1 MIRSILLA
9 LAEPP
14 YDASAKNYAFW
25 LAKKEGSHVH
35 ALAVVDITA
44 FEIPVMNSMDGMMPA
59 MATPSFAEGRALTNE
74 LIVSAQARLDLFA
87 GQCADRGIS
96 FSSDTKTGIP
106 EDVIGAQ
113 AAAHDI
119 VVISRSGYRHIQS
132 QNDVDASVAPAIRN
146 SVRPV
151 LVAGSD
157 FKEEGDIHKILVA
170 YDGSMHAA
178 RALPAAA
185 ALAARPGVQ
194 CTLVTVAS
202 SEEQGQEIL
211 SPAEAFLCHHGIVA
225 QKEIVISSR
234 PSEEICRLAASGG
247 AELLVM
253 GAYGHSQIREAIF
266 GSTTERI
273 LAHCGINVIFQS

>member
-25 LAKKEGSHVH
+25 LARKEGSHVH
-35 ALAVVDITA
+35 ALAVVDLSA
-44 FEIPVMNSMDGMMPA
+44 FEIPVLNSADGMMPA
-59 MATPSFAEGRALTNE
+59 VAAPSFVDSRALADE
-74 LIVSAQARLDLFA
+74 LIASAQERLDLFA
-87 GQCADRGIS
+87 SQCAERGIS
-96 FSSDTKTGIP
+96 FSSDVKTGIP
-106 EDVIGAQ
+106 EDVISAM
-113 AAAHDI
+113 AVASDI
-119 VVISRSGYRHIQS
+119 VVISRSGYRHLQS
-132 QNDVDASVAPAIRN
+132 PNDIDSSIAPVIRD

-151 LVAGSD
+151 LVAGTE
-157 FKEEGDIHKILVA
+157 FKEEGGIHKILVA

-178 RALPAAA
+178 RVLPTAAE
-185 ALAARPGVQ
+185 LAGRPGVQ

-225 QKEIVISSR
+225 QKEIVLSSR
-234 PSEEICRLAASGG
+234 PSEEICRLAGSGG
-247 AELLVM
+247 ADLLVM

-266 GSTTERI
+266 GSTTSRI
-273 LAHCGINVIFQS
+273 LANCGINVVLQS

>member
-44 FEIPVMNSMDGMMPA
+44 FEIPVMNSVDGMMPTITTA
-59 MATPSFAEGRALTNE
+59 SFVEGRVLTDELVALARE
-74 LIVSAQARLDLFA
+74 RLDLFA

-96 FSSDTKTGIP
+96 FSSDIKVGIP
-106 EDVIGAQ
+106 EDVISAM
-113 AAAHDI
+113 AVAHDV
-119 VVISRSGYRHIQS
+119 VVISRGGYRHIQS
-132 QNDVDASVAPAIRN
+132 QNYADSSIAPIIRD

-151 LVAGSD
+151 LVAGSE
-157 FKEEGDIHKILVA
+157 FKEESNIHKILVA
-170 YDGSMHAA
+170 YDGSIHAS

-185 ALAARPGVQ
+185 ELAARPGVQ

-211 SPAEAFLCHHGIVA
+211 APAEAFLHHHGIVSN
-225 QKEIVISSR
+225 KEIIISSK
-234 PSEEICRLAASGG
+234 PSEEICKLAASGG
-247 AELLVM
+247 ADLLVM

-273 LAHCGINVIFQS
+273 LAHCGINVILQS

>member
-14 YDASAKNYAFW
+14 YDASAQNYAFW

-44 FEIPVMNSMDGMMPA
+44 FEIPVLTSADGMMPSI
-59 MATPSFAEGRALTNE
+59 TSTSFLEGRALTDE
-74 LIVSAQARLDLFA
+74 LVALARERLDLLA
-87 GQCADRGIS
+87 GQCADRNIS
-96 FSSDTKTGIP
+96 FSSDIKVGIP
-106 EDVIGAQ
+106 EDVISAM
-113 AAAHDI
+113 AIAHDV

-132 QNDVDASVAPAIRN
+132 QNHVDSSIAPIIRN

-151 LVAGSD
+151 LVAGSE
-157 FKEEGDIHKILVA
+157 FKEEGNIHKILVA

-185 ALAARPGVQ
+185 ELAARPDVQ

-202 SEEQGQEIL
+202 TEEEGQEIL
-211 SPAEAFLCHHGIVA
+211 AAAEAFLCHHGIVVK
-225 QKEIVISSR
+225 KEIILSSKS
-234 PSEEICRLAASGG
+234 SEEICKLAASGG
-247 AELLVM
+247 ADLLVM

-273 LAHCGINVIFQS
+273 LAHCGINVVLQS

>member
-1 MIRSILLA
+1 MICSILLA

-44 FEIPVMNSMDGMMPA
+44 FEIPVLNSVDGMMPA
-59 MATPSFAEGRALTNE
+59 ATPLFAESQALTRE
-74 LIVSAQARLDLFA
+74 LIASAQEHLDLFA

-96 FSSDTKTGIP
+96 FSSDIKTGIP
-106 EDVIGAQ
+106 EDVISSMAI
-113 AAAHDI
+113 AHDI

-132 QNDVDASVAPAIRN
+132 QNDVDSSIAPVIRN

-151 LVAGSD
+151 LVAGSE
-157 FKEEGDIHKILVA
+157 FKEEGNIHKILVA

-185 ALAARPGVQ
+185 ELAARSGVQ

-202 SEEQGQEIL
+202 SEEQGEEIL
-211 SPAEAFLCHHGIVA
+211 SPAESFLYHHGIVA
-225 QKEIVISSR
+225 RKKIMLSSK
-234 PSEEICRLAASGG
+234 PSEEICRMAASGG
-247 AELLVM
+247 ADLLVM
-253 GAYGHSQIREAIF
+253 GAYGHNQIREAIF

-273 LAHCGINVIFQS
+273 LSHCGINVVFQS